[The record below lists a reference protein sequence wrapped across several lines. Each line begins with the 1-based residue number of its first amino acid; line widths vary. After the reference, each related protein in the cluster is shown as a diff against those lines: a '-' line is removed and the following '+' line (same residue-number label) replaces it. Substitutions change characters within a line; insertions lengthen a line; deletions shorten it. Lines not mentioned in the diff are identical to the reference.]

1 MADNESLFYK
11 AQKGFDNAVDFA
23 KEKAS
28 DAWDFIAGDD
38 TEATNQENAAVVSKP
53 IASADQSADKRI
65 EVSKAK
71 QNIARHKYP
80 QELDQEIQPHSVVF
94 RIKTREQSRM
104 GQAIAD
110 VEKDSGF
117 TEQGNEQNRINADQA
132 DNLSGVYKGIA
143 TLGGAAAGAGIAS
156 KLAKPGWAKAV
167 GSLVGGAVGFSIGDM
182 ALQKNRLTRSVAEIQ
197 LYVPQSPQAKYSAQW
212 QEAELGAITGLLSKL
227 DTSSVDAFVNSVSN
241 AGPAAGELLGR
252 GLVGTANIFKAV
264 GLNVDFR
271 GALQATTKKVENP
284 FKEQL
289 FKSMGFRDF
298 AFEYKF
304 APKNPG
310 ELAQVQDIIRLFKIH
325 MHPDK
330 DDSGLFLIYPSE
342 FEIEF
347 RYKGQRN
354 QFVHRISNCALTD
367 IRIDYGQ
374 GGSFTTFK
382 DMGGAPSEI
391 TMQMAFKELEV
402 LTRDRIEQGY

>member
-1 MADNESLFYK
+1 MANNADNESLFEK
-11 AQKGFDNAVDFA
+11 TTDFL

-28 DAWDFIAGDD
+28 DAWDFISGNDEEV
-38 TEATNQENAAVVSKP
+38 TSQENTSVVSRP
-53 IASADQSADKRI
+53 ISRPDYNAEKR
-65 EVSKAK
+65 VDFSKSK
-71 QNIARHKYP
+71 LNIKRHKYP
-80 QELDQEIQPHSVVF
+80 QELDQDIQPHSVVF

-104 GQAIAD
+104 GQTLANS
-110 VEKDSGF
+110 EGTGGF
-117 TEQGNEQNRINADQA
+117 TELGNDQNRLSADQT
-132 DNLSGVYKGIA
+132 DNLFGVYGA
-143 TLGGAAAGAGIAS
+143 AVTLGGAVAGAKLGKSLATKTLGATVGAAGAGFA
-156 KLAKPGWAKAV
+156 AD
-167 GSLVGGAVGFSIGDM
+167 F
-182 ALQKNRLTRSVAEIQ
+182 ALQQNRLSRTIAEIQ

-212 QEAELGAITGLLSKL
+212 QEAELGAITGLLSQL
-227 DTSSVDAFVNSVSN
+227 DVNGGIDGLVNSISN
-241 AGPAAGELLGR
+241 SGAGAAELLGR

-271 GALQATTKKVENP
+271 GAVQAATKKVENP

-304 APKNPG
+304 APKNNK
-310 ELAQVQDIIRLFKIH
+310 ELSEVMAILQLFKIH

-330 DDSGLFLIYPSE
+330 DDTGLFLIYPSE

-347 RYKGQRN
+347 RYKGQQN
-354 QFVHRISNCALTD
+354 KFIHRLSNCALTD
-367 IRIDYGQ
+367 VRIDYGQ
-374 GGSFTTFK
+374 GGTLTTFK
-382 DMGGAPSEI
+382 DTEGAPSEI